1 MPESVTFLFASR
13 LGMIPTS
20 MLSVREN
27 LGSIMLVAYKTGME
41 ASVLSVPHLS
51 VLGVTQEQ

>member
-1 MPESVTFLFASR
+1 MPESVTFLLASS

-27 LGSIMLVAYKTGME
+27 LGSIMPVAYKAGME
-41 ASVLSVPHLS
+41 ASVLSTPYLS
-51 VLGVTQEQ
+51 VPVVDAMM